1 MTCRRLFSYVT
12 CVLVLASIIV
22 ASDKQSA
29 PAQASN
35 LHFTVVKDDT
45 SKPVR
50 NASVILHPVN
60 KNGSQSK
67 GGFQIKTDADGKAL
81 SEGIPY
87 GLLRV
92 QVLAPGFQ
100 TFGDDYKVDKPDM
113 EIEIRLKRPG
123 DQLSV
128 YDKTPDKQKAPPP
141 APPAE
146 TTPH

>member
-1 MTCRRLFSYVT
+1 MRNRCLFACLCCT
-12 CVLVLASIIV
+12 VLLAVLSV

-35 LHFTVVKDDT
+35 LHITVVKDDNN
-45 SKPVR
+45 KPVR
-50 NASVILHPVN
+50 NASVVLHPV
-60 KNGSQSK
+60 KKDGSQSK
-67 GGFQIKTDADGKAL
+67 GGFQIKTDAEGKAL

-100 TFGDDYKVDKPDM
+100 TFGDDYQINKPEM
-113 EIEIRLKRPG
+113 EIEIRLKRPS

-128 YDKTPDKQKAPPP
+128 YDKEPQKTPP
-141 APPAE
+141 AKPPAE
-146 TTPH
+146 PKPQ

>member
-1 MTCRRLFSYVT
+1 MFL
-12 CVLVLASIIV
+12 LAVIAV

-29 PAQASN
+29 PSNASN
-35 LHFTVVKDDT
+35 LHITVVKDDNN
-45 SKPVR
+45 KPVR
-50 NASVILHPVN
+50 NASVVLHPVN

-67 GGFQIKTDADGKAL
+67 GGFQIKTDSDGNAL

-100 TFGDDYKVDKPDM
+100 TYGEDYQINKPDM

-128 YDKTPDKQKAPPP
+128 YDKAPEKQN
-141 APPAE
+141 APPATAPPE
-146 TTPH
+146 PKPH